1 MYIFYISKY
10 LDAHRLLIEF
20 HVQNIL
26 DIPTVKLYIFTVHH
40 YTEYYTY
47 VNIIYIHMC
56 AYCSPGFSKPEAQR
70 YTAAIL
76 ACSEPGEWQ
85 MALELLT
92 VTWQLHVETKFWPL
106 IRDMFI

>member
-47 VNIIYIHMC
+47 VNIIYIYTHVCVLFTRIFKTRSAKVHRSNPCMLR
-56 AYCSPGFSKPEAQR
+56 AWRVADGFGAPNGDMA
-70 YTAAIL
+70 TAR
-76 ACSEPGEWQ
+76 G
-85 MALELLT
+85 
-92 VTWQLHVETKFWPL
+92 
-106 IRDMFI
+106 D